1 MENVRVELGETH
13 MSLEIHGGGEETFLL
28 LHGIP
33 GWRGTWSQVARQLS
47 ASATVL
53 VPDLLGFGDSGPPG
67 ADFHVTGHAAALLAM
82 LEARGL
88 SAVHLVGFDFGGPIA
103 CTLIRIAPSRVRSL
117 TLIATNVLP
126 DTPIPLPLRIA
137 GVPILGDAAF
147 RLMMGRTGLS
157 LMWLAAVK
165 NRKSFPWS
173 RFRLALTPDGVRW
186 TRRIFLFSLRHLD
199 KLYRPVQQGLAGID
213 VPVTVIW
220 GARDPFFPVAV
231 GRRTAAS
238 IPGAHYVE
246 VPGCGHFLPEE
257 HPEAVLRELHL
268 IASAASRPTAP
279 AS

>member
-1 MENVRVELGETH
+1 MENVRVVLEETH
-13 MSLEIHGGGEETFLL
+13 MSVEIHGSGEKTFLL

-67 ADFHVTGHAAALLAM
+67 ADCHATGQAAAVLAM
-82 LEARGL
+82 LQARGI

-103 CTLIRIAPSRVRSL
+103 CTLLRIAPSRVRSL
-117 TLIATNVLP
+117 TLIATNVFP
-126 DTPIPLPLRIA
+126 DTPIPGPLRIA
-137 GVPILGDAAF
+137 GVPILGEAAF

-157 LMWLAAVK
+157 MMWLAAVK
-165 NRKSFPWS
+165 NRTAFPWS
-173 RFRLALTPDGVRW
+173 RYRLALTPGGVRW

-199 KLYRPVQQGLAGID
+199 MLYRPVQQGLADID

-220 GARDPFFPVAV
+220 GAADPFFPGTV

-238 IPGAHYVE
+238 ISGARYVE
-246 VPGCGHFLPEE
+246 VPECGHFVPEE
-257 HPEAVLRELHL
+257 HPEAVLRELRL
-268 IASAASRPTAP
+268 TASAS
-279 AS
+279 S